1 MSTTFYRLWLPVSLV
16 AHVLLLLVLGVI
28 KLPPVKAAAIET
40 IFVSIFADP
49 PADEPWELA
58 PHPDRPL
65 PPPIVPTTT
74 WAVRKG
80 VEAPSQAHGTDPKDG
95 VVKVPNGL
103 GGDSTAKGPG
113 EGRKAPPALLTSPTG
128 RWGVPPGVPNGTGT
142 GRGTETGDDG
152 PSYGIA
158 ASGGP
163 TQGYSKSAGEL
174 NQNGRV
180 AILVQVSSGDAPSF
194 RVTESSG
201 SDALDR
207 EALALA
213 RRWDFK
219 AAMKQGVPVAG
230 TLRMQVNFTH
240 GQFFVEV
247 VQ

>member
-1 MSTTFYRLWLPVSLV
+1 MSTTFYRLWLPLSIL
-16 AHVLLLLVLGVI
+16 AHIIMLLVMGFI
-28 KLPPVKAAAIET
+28 KLPPVKAAVIET
-40 IFVSIFADP
+40 IFVDIFEDP
-49 PADEPWELA
+49 PVVDPAELVEN
-58 PHPDRPL
+58 PERPL

-80 VEAPSQAHGTDPKDG
+80 VENPTQARGKDPIDG

-103 GGDSTAKGPG
+103 GGDSAVKGPG
-113 EGRKAPPALLTSPTG
+113 EGRKAPPALLTSNTG
-128 RWGVPPGVPNGTGT
+128 RNSVPPGVPNGTGT
-142 GRGTETGDDG
+142 GMGTETGDEG

-163 TQGYSKSAGEL
+163 IQGYSKSAGEL

-180 AILVQVSSGDAPSF
+180 TILVQVSNSGTPSF

-207 EALALA
+207 EALSLA
-213 RRWDFK
+213 RRWNFNT
-219 AAMKQGVPVAG
+219 AMKNGVPVNGA
-230 TLRMQVNFTH
+230 LRMQVNFAH